1 MKKKILLQIFLFT
14 IIIIISWAFY
24 KKYFFIDNSIS
35 QVKEKN
41 VEKNTNLG
49 NIIKNIEYLSSDIKG
64 RKYII
69 SAKTGTIDKTNSEI
83 IYMNNVDAKIIF
95 LDGSVALISSDKALY
110 NNLNYSTKFK
120 ENVYIKYLE
129 NEVFANNLNLHYEKN
144 ILEAYNNLIYKNEN
158 SKLLAD
164 KVVVD
169 LITKNIKVFNFDEKK
184 VIINHQND

>member
-24 KKYFFIDNSIS
+24 KKYFLIDNSIS